1 MTKKPTVRQIA
12 AALGISHPRVVALS
26 KEGMPTDSIE
36 AAAAWREAHTNPAAR
51 AGQMMKVSD
60 LPDEDFQTARTRREI
75 ADANLAE
82 LKEAEQRGELIR
94 VEAVRSALA
103 SLISTTRE
111 GILQV
116 PARMAP
122 VLAVE
127 ADPGAVHD
135 LLMSE
140 LNQVLS
146 RLASAPAK
154 ILGASA

>member
-36 AAAAWREAHTNPAAR
+36 AAAAWREAHMNPAAQV
-51 AGQMMKVSD
+51 GQAFRNGD

-75 ADANLAE
+75 AEASIAQ
-82 LKEAEQRGELIR
+82 LKEEEMRGELIR

-127 ADPGAVHD
+127 TDPGAVHD